1 MSQSGPAAA
10 SGIVMVPPLI
20 TVRDLRY
27 GYRPAA
33 PDAPPA
39 LAGITLDVAPGECLA
54 IVGGNGSGKT
64 TLAKHLNALL
74 LPTSGEV
81 RVDGIDT
88 RDAGA
93 VWAVRQRVGMVFEH
107 PDNQIVAA
115 VVEED
120 VAFGCENLG
129 LPPAEIRAR
138 VDMALRTVGLE
149 SLRRHPPHRLS
160 GGQRQRVAIAGVLAM
175 RPRCLVLDEATS
187 MLDPPGR
194 RDVMETAL
202 GLCRREGLTLILIT
216 HAMEEAA
223 AADRVIVLSA
233 GRVAMQGPPAQIFA
247 RDREL
252 RRLRLEPPELARLGR
267 ALVADGIPVPP
278 QALTLDALA
287 EALVPPA

>member
-1 MSQSGPAAA
+1 MPRASTSGVSATF
-10 SGIVMVPPLI
+10 PPLI
-20 TVRDLRY
+20 TVRDLHY
-27 GYRPAA
+27 AYRSAES
-33 PDAPPA
+33 DAPPA
-39 LAGITLDVAPGECLA
+39 LAGISLDVAPGECIA

-74 LPTSGEV
+74 LPDSGEV
-81 RVDGIDT
+81 LVDGIDT
-88 RDAGA
+88 RDPDGA
-93 VWAVRQRVGMVFEH
+93 WAVRQRVGMVFEH

-129 LPPAEIRAR
+129 LPPPEIRAR
-138 VDMALRTVGLE
+138 VDLALRTVGLE
-149 SLRRHPPHRLS
+149 HLRRHPPHQLS
-160 GGQRQRVAIAGVLAM
+160 GGQKQRVAIAGVLAM

-223 AADRVIVLSA
+223 VADRVVVLSG
-233 GRVAMQGPPAQIFA
+233 GRVALQGTPAQIFV

-267 ALVADGIPVPP
+267 ALASDGIPVPP
-278 QALTLDALA
+278 DALTLDSLA
-287 EALVPPA
+287 DAIVPRA

>member
-1 MSQSGPAAA
+1 
-10 SGIVMVPPLI
+10 MVPPLI
-20 TVRDLRY
+20 SVRDLHY
-27 GYRPAA
+27 VYRPGA
-33 PDAPPA
+33 PDATPA
-39 LAGITLDVAPGECLA
+39 LEGITLDIPAGECLA

-74 LPTSGEV
+74 LPTAGEV
-81 RVDGIDT
+81 WVDGIDT
-88 RDAGA
+88 RDPEG

-107 PDNQIVAA
+107 PDNQIVAS

-138 VDMALRTVGLE
+138 VDLALRTVGLE
-149 SLRRHPPHRLS
+149 HLRRHPPHQLS
-160 GGQRQRVAIAGVLAM
+160 GGQKQRVAIAGVLAM

-194 RDVMETAL
+194 RDVMDTAL

-223 AADRVIVLSA
+223 VADRVVVLAA
-233 GRVAMQGPPAQIFA
+233 GRIALQGSPAAIFS

-252 RRLRLEPPELARLGR
+252 RRLRLEPPELVRLGR
-267 ALVADGIPVPP
+267 ALAADGIAVPP
-278 QALTLDALA
+278 DALTLDALA
-287 EALVPPA
+287 DALVPRA

>member
-1 MSQSGPAAA
+1 
-10 SGIVMVPPLI
+10 MVPPLI
-20 TVRDLRY
+20 TVRDLHFAY
-27 GYRPAA
+27 QSAA

-39 LAGITLDVAPGECLA
+39 LAGISLDVAAGECVA

-74 LPTSGEV
+74 VPASGEV
-81 RVDGIDT
+81 CVDGFDT
-88 RDAGA
+88 RDPDGA
-93 VWAVRQRVGMVFEH
+93 WAVRQRVGMVFEH

-129 LPPAEIRAR
+129 LPPVEIRAR
-138 VDMALRTVGLE
+138 VDLALRTVGLDH
-149 SLRRHPPHRLS
+149 LRRHPPHRLS
-160 GGQRQRVAIAGVLAM
+160 GGQKQRVAIAGVLAM

-223 AADRVIVLSA
+223 AADRVVVLA
-233 GRVAMQGPPAQIFA
+233 GGRVALQGTPAEVFA

-267 ALVADGIPVPP
+267 ALASDGIPVPP
-278 QALTLDALA
+278 EALTLDRLA
-287 EALVPPA
+287 DALVPRA

>member
-1 MSQSGPAAA
+1 
-10 SGIVMVPPLI
+10 MVPPLI

-27 GYRPAA
+27 VYRSAA
-33 PDAPPA
+33 PDAPAA
-39 LAGITLDVAPGECLA
+39 LAGITLDVAAGECVA

-81 RVDGIDT
+81 WVDGIDT
-88 RDAGA
+88 RDAGG

-149 SLRRHPPHRLS
+149 PLRRHPPHRLS
-160 GGQRQRVAIAGVLAM
+160 GGQKQRVAIAGVLAM
-175 RPRCLVLDEATS
+175 RPQCLVLDEATS

-223 AADRVIVLSA
+223 AADRVVVLSA
-233 GRVAMQGPPAQIFA
+233 GRVAMQGPPAEIFA
-247 RDREL
+247 REREL
-252 RRLRLEPPELARLGR
+252 RRLRLEPPELARLRG
-267 ALVADGIPVPP
+267 ALVADGIPLPP
-278 QALTLDALA
+278 HVLTLDALA
-287 EALVPPA
+287 EALVPRA